1 MNSHSTASRPI
12 TLALSMLLLG
22 DSLFAMPTITRQPS
36 PRTNSVSL
44 GVTLQNR
51 ITATTTFPPLRYQ
64 WLLNSAPI
72 VGATNTSITLTKVQ
86 MAAAGSYTVRVS
98 DEENSVE
105 SQSWVV
111 DVDPAFTRITGA
123 QFNIAGGSSGV
134 SWADVNEDGWPD
146 LFIAGKT
153 GSPTLLTN
161 RMDGT
166 LGRASSGITGGIGSA
181 AFADYDNDGHV
192 DLFLAGANALY
203 RGNGK
208 ASFARTN
215 INFGALSSFCASWA
229 DYDND
234 GFVDLFAGNY
244 YTGGLNALFRNN
256 GNGSLVKITTNAPS
270 FDRSSSQGVTWT
282 DYDNDGRL
290 DLFVANTGN
299 QKCFL
304 YHNDGAGKF
313 TSITNSALTKI
324 SGAFATGAWGDYD
337 NDGWPDLFLC
347 GYKQKH
353 YLFHNDGGSFSVV
366 TNAGA
371 ITTDSA
377 EDQSA
382 VWADYD
388 NDGFLDLFVCSGG
401 LASLKDFLYRNN
413 GDGTFEKIVRGSLV
427 NDNGEGAGAAWAD
440 FNRDG
445 FPDLF
450 VSNWGNV
457 ASGDAF
463 NYLYLNNGNSSAWLG
478 IRCLGRVSNRSA
490 IGAKVRVKAIIN
502 GQEVVQLREISGGG
516 YYVSQNALDPLFGL
530 GDATNVISVRVEWP
544 SGIIQEFLN
553 IAPRQF
559 IDITEPPR
567 LKALGIEANEF
578 RFQTQG
584 AELGSWIDMSTDFIN
599 WEPVTA
605 INPSAASTVIA
616 IPGHGPAAFFRVH
629 DLNGTKFHVMPRPW

>member
-1 MNSHSTASRPI
+1 MNSLHSAPSRHI

-22 DSLFAMPTITRQPS
+22 DSAVAMPTITRQPS

-64 WLLNSAPI
+64 WFFNSTAI
-72 VGATNTSITLTKVQ
+72 TASTNASITLTNLQV
-86 MAAAGSYTVRVS
+86 AGAGFYTVTVS
-98 DEENSVE
+98 DEESSVE
-105 SQSWVV
+105 SQPWIV
-111 DVDPAFTRITGA
+111 DVDPTFTRILGT
-123 QFNIAGGSSGV
+123 QFNVSGGSSGV

-146 LFIAGKT
+146 LFIGGKT

-166 LGRASSGITGGIGSA
+166 FGRASSGVSGGLGGA
-181 AFADYDNDGHV
+181 AFADFDNDGHV

-244 YTGGLNALFRNN
+244 YTGGLNALFHNN
-256 GNGSLVKITTNAPS
+256 ANGGFVKITTNAPGL
-270 FDRSSSQGVTWT
+270 DRSSSQGVTWT
-282 DYDNDGRL
+282 DYDNDGRV

-313 TSITNSALTKI
+313 TSNTNSPLTKI
-324 SGAFATGAWGDYD
+324 SGAFSTGAWGDYD

-353 YLFHNDGGSFSVV
+353 YLFHNDGGSFSIV

-371 ITTDSA
+371 ITSDAA

-388 NDGFLDLFVCSGG
+388 NDGYLDLFVCSGG

-413 GDGTFEKIVRGSLV
+413 GDGTFEKILRGSLV

-463 NYLYLNNGNSSAWLG
+463 NYLYLNNGNSNAWLG

-490 IGAKVRVKAIIN
+490 IGAKVRVKAIIH
-502 GQEVVQLREISGGG
+502 GREVIQLREVSGGG

-530 GDATNVISVRVEWP
+530 GDATNVSSVRVEWP
-544 SGIIQEFLN
+544 SGIMQELVN
-553 IAPRQF
+553 VVPRQF
-559 IDITEPPR
+559 IDIVEPPR
-567 LKALGIEANEF
+567 VKSLDIEANEF
-578 RFQTQG
+578 RLQTQG
-584 AELGSWIDMSTDFIN
+584 AELGSWIDSSTDFVN
-599 WEPVTA
+599 WEPLIAIDASSASTA
-605 INPSAASTVIA
+605 IGFPLQ
-616 IPGHGPAAFFRVH
+616 GPAAFFRVRRI
-629 DLNGTKFHVMPRPW
+629 NAAKSNVAK